1 MLFVTNSNH
10 VFIIQNPTTSNGM
23 TSKKKIK
30 DQQSSMCK
38 KYFVEKKPKRA
49 IWLLPI
55 PILFDRIGDQIPRK
69 HDSLNPDTLHQRQET
84 KLFIEK
90 LDLLKTCTY
99 SFIQKRIRSLESK
112 RIKSHDVM
120 KQFPKFYSVQYVM

>member
-1 MLFVTNSNH
+1 
-10 VFIIQNPTTSNGM
+10 
-23 TSKKKIK
+23 
-30 DQQSSMCK
+30 MCK
-38 KYFVEKKPKRA
+38 KCFVEKETKNA

-69 HDSLNPDTLHQRQET
+69 HDSLNPYTLDQRHET

-120 KQFPKFYSVQYVM
+120 KQFSKFYSVQYVM